1 MKARIEELKE
11 FYENNIT
18 EPKIHFFEKY
28 RLRLKRALHKK
39 IQLQPEGLKEKNFT
53 YDSHLLVRSSEHAG
67 ESPKWTLKR
76 LRRNRFIRLER
87 IQDPRMATHECTRR
101 VRAQL

>member
-53 YDSHLLVRSSEHAG
+53 YDSHL
-67 ESPKWTLKR
+67 
-76 LRRNRFIRLER
+76 
-87 IQDPRMATHECTRR
+87 
-101 VRAQL
+101 